1 METNSI
7 GALTGTADTKK
18 KKDST
23 PGDADAFASA
33 MGQASEAASDGEK
46 KAQLIS
52 KEENAKDKAA
62 KSEVDK
68 KESSQDSKSDP
79 RSKDVKGQQAKGSI
93 GDYLK
98 NIASKDP
105 ATLSMAERATFQ
117 LGEFAAKGGGAM
129 SGMAQMMASQGIDM
143 SGFTPQQIMSLL
155 SRMDTKE
162 LGKMMSQMKMTGANF
177 DEDMAKKLQE
187 QVNAN
192 AQAHKAARE
201 PGNFSLESF
210 ATAGMPK
217 EAGEA
222 ARQEQRRMVM
232 DQILTNIQVRN
243 VANQTEMQLRL
254 NPEYLG
260 EVKITLVHDDEGGIK
275 AKFSTTSKVTSE
287 VLAESK
293 TELMEQAAGKG
304 VRIGSMDVE
313 FVEELSA

>member
-1 METNSI
+1 METNNI
-7 GALTGTADTKK
+7 GALTGTADVKK
-18 KKDST
+18 KKESS

-33 MGQASEAASDGEK
+33 MGQAGEAESEGDK

-52 KEENAKDKAA
+52 KEESAKDKAA
-62 KSEVDK
+62 KSEGDK
-68 KESSQDSKSDP
+68 KQNSQEAKNDP

-117 LGEFAAKGGGAM
+117 LGEFSVKGNGGM

-143 SGFTPQQIMSLL
+143 SGFSPQQIMSLL

-177 DEDMAKKLQE
+177 DEDMMKKLQE

-192 AQAHKAARE
+192 AQAHKAASE
-201 PGNFSLESF
+201 PGNFSLEGF
-210 ATAGMPK
+210 TASGMPK

-260 EVKITLVHDDEGGIK
+260 EVKITLVHDEEGGVK
-275 AKFSTTSKVTSE
+275 AKFSTTSKVTSQ

-293 TELMEQAAGKG
+293 AELMEQAADKG

-313 FVEELSA
+313 FVEELGA